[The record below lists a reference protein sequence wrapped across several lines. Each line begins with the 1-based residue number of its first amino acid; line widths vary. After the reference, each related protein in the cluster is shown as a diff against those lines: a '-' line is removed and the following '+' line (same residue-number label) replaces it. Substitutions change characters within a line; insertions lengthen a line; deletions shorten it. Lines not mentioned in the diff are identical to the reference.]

1 MKATGLL
8 ILLIGGFAS
17 LVSAEP
23 ARDAATADLKKLQG
37 TWVMVEL
44 EINGQRIPEE
54 KLKDT
59 TLVIKDDKYITRIKD
74 KTHETTFN
82 LDPSK
87 DPKEIDMFFPDGV
100 NAPKVSK
107 GIYRL
112 DGDTFKLCRAQAP
125 GEDRPRD
132 FVTTADS
139 GLFVVVWKRQK
150 P

>member
-1 MKATGLL
+1 M
-8 ILLIGGFAS
+8 S
-17 LVSAEP
+17 
-23 ARDAATADLKKLQG
+23 
-37 TWVMVEL
+37 
-44 EINGQRIPEE
+44 
-54 KLKDT
+54 
-59 TLVIKDDKYITRIKD
+59 
-74 KTHETTFN
+74 
-82 LDPSK
+82 
-87 DPKEIDMFFPDGV
+87 FPDGP
-100 NAPKVSK
+100 NAPKVGK